1 MIGLRYIVVGARP
14 LSGRFLRKAAVLPAE
29 VERSVE
35 THAQLLL
42 SMIQARAPVRTGRYR
57 ASWHI
62 ERDGNRRVVTTAEP
76 YGRRLELGFYGTDAL
91 GREYHQAPQP
101 HVTPAADAV
110 ENLYVGDM
118 IVVATRG
125 I

>member
-1 MIGLRYIVVGARP
+1 MIAHRFIVVGARP
-14 LSGRFLRKAAVLPAE
+14 LSGRFLRKAAILPKE
-29 VERSVE
+29 VEQSTDE
-35 THAQLLL
+35 HAQLLL
-42 SMIQARAPVRTGRYR
+42 SMIQANAPVRTGHYR

-62 ERDGNRRVVTTAEP
+62 ERDGNRRVVTTLEP
-76 YGRRLELGFYGTDAL
+76 YGRRLELGFYGTDSL

-110 ENLYVGDM
+110 ETLYVGDM
-118 IVVATRG
+118 MVVATRG